1 MYFSIIIPLYNRPQ
15 EIKELLETL
24 TLQTYKQFEVLVI
37 EDGSTDDAGEIA
49 AAFSDKLDIKYFI
62 KPNSGQGFSR
72 NFGFEQAKGDY
83 FVVFDSDCLIP
94 EDYLQ
99 IVNDSL
105 IENYLDAYGG
115 PDDAHPS
122 FTPIQKA
129 ISYAMT
135 SPFTTGGTRGSKKG
149 IGQFH
154 PRSFNMGISREVW
167 EKAGGFII
175 TRLGEDIE
183 YSIRI
188 HSMGFKIGLI
198 PEAKVYHKRRT
209 DFYRFYKQLHFFGR
223 ARINVYKFFPKG
235 LKLVHF
241 FPAVFTLFLAFTLLA
256 NIVSFAMADRTV
268 RVITCLCNYIVAFII
283 LLIFFHAW
291 WKNKSLKIA
300 FLSIIASFTL
310 LIAYGLG
317 FMQDFIKRVIFRI
330 S

>member
-1 MYFSIIIPLYNRPQ
+1 
-15 EIKELLETL
+15 
-24 TLQTYKQFEVLVI
+24 VI
-37 EDGSTDDAGEIA
+37 EDGSIDDAAEIINS
-49 AAFSDKLDIKYFI
+49 FSGQLDVKYFV
-62 KPNSGQGFSR
+62 KKNEGQGFTR
-72 NFGFEQAKGDY
+72 NFGFERAKGDY
-83 FVVFDSDCLIP
+83 FIVFDSDCLIP
-94 EDYLQ
+94 ADYLQ

-105 IENYLDAYGG
+105 VKNHLDAYGG

-135 SPFTTGGTRGSKKG
+135 SPFTTGGTRGSKKA

-154 PRSFNMGISREVW
+154 PRSFNMGISRQVW

-209 DFYRFYKQLHFFGR
+209 NFLKFYKQLHFFGR
-223 ARINVYKFFPKG
+223 ARINVYKFFPKE

-241 FPAVFTLFLAFTLLA
+241 FPAAFTLFLFFSVLA
-256 NIVSFAMADRTV
+256 NVFDWRLAQ
-268 RVITCLCNYIVAFII
+268 LCNYLLAVYI
-283 LLIFFHAW
+283 LLIFFHALV
-291 WKNKSLKIA
+291 KNKSAKIA
-300 FLSIIASFTL
+300 FLSVIASFTL
-310 LIAYGLG
+310 LVAYGLG
-317 FMQDFIKRVIFRI
+317 FMQDFCKRVILKL

>member
-24 TLQTYKQFEVLVI
+24 TYQTYKQFEVLVI
-37 EDGSTDDAGEIA
+37 EDGSTDDAAKIVNS
-49 AAFSDKLDIKYFI
+49 FSGQLDVKYFV
-62 KPNSGQGFSR
+62 KKNEGQGFTR
-72 NFGFEQAKGDY
+72 NFGFERAKGDY

-94 EDYLQ
+94 ADYLQ

-105 IENYLDAYGG
+105 ANNYLDAYGG

-135 SPFTTGGTRGSKKG
+135 SPFTTGGTRGSKKA

-154 PRSFNMGISREVW
+154 PRSFNMGISRQVW

-198 PEAKVYHKRRT
+198 PAAKVYHKRRT
-209 DFYRFYKQLHFFGR
+209 NFLKFYKQLHFFGR
-223 ARINVYKFFPKG
+223 ARINVYKFFPKE

-241 FPAVFTLFLAFTLLA
+241 FPAAFTLFLFFSVLA
-256 NIVSFAMADRTV
+256 NVFDRPLAQ
-268 RVITCLCNYIVAFII
+268 LCNYILAVYI
-283 LLIFFHAW
+283 LLIFFHALV
-291 WKNKSLKIA
+291 KNKSAKIA
-300 FLSIIASFTL
+300 FLSVIASFTL
-310 LIAYGLG
+310 LVAYGLG
-317 FMQDFIKRVIFRI
+317 FMQDFCKRVILKL